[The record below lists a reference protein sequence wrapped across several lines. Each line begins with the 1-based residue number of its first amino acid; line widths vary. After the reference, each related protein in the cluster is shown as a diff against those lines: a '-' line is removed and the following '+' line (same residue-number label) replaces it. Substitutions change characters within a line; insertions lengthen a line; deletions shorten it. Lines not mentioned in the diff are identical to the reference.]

1 MAETTPMQASR
12 IRILI
17 ADDHEIVR
25 AGFARF
31 IADQEDMC
39 VAAEAAT
46 GDEVIARVRR
56 EEFDVV
62 LLDISMPQKN
72 GIDCL
77 RVIRQTK
84 PGLPVLVLS
93 AYPEADYAINMLRY
107 GASGYV
113 SKSAPPEEI
122 IRAIRVVARGKRYLS
137 ETAADLVSA
146 ELDRA
151 THEKPHETL
160 SEREFQIFHKL
171 AAGQSPTEIAG
182 ELHLSVKTVSTYRA
196 RVLEKMQLKTNADL
210 TQYALKNS
218 LLA

>member
-1 MAETTPMQASR
+1 MPTPS

-31 IADQEDMC
+31 ISDQADMC

-84 PGLPVLVLS
+84 PALPV
-93 AYPEADYAINMLRY
+93 P
-107 GASGYV
+107 
-113 SKSAPPEEI
+113 
-122 IRAIRVVARGKRYLS
+122 
-137 ETAADLVSA
+137 
-146 ELDRA
+146 
-151 THEKPHETL
+151 
-160 SEREFQIFHKL
+160 
-171 AAGQSPTEIAG
+171 
-182 ELHLSVKTVSTYRA
+182 
-196 RVLEKMQLKTNADL
+196 
-210 TQYALKNS
+210 
-218 LLA
+218 